1 MHYMHEL
8 RHAMHAEDTSER
20 LFCSTHD
27 ATVNCMNRNNLEL
40 SLTEELQWPARQLL
54 NDS

>member
-1 MHYMHEL
+1 MHCMHEN
-8 RHAMHAEDTSER
+8 RHAMRADTSER

-40 SLTEELQWPARQLL
+40 S
-54 NDS
+54 